1 MKGFALEQIT
11 DFTDFTRGGD
21 LTEFLKQTDNVFN
34 MNNCRSHPVR
44 VSPDAQ
50 HIHAILQKPKRGL
63 VTFDRIQRVAVA
75 QSPSYLDTGS
85 ALSVPI
91 VELLYLDSGSKDSSA
106 LVAVILENGK
116 AEFWKY
122 WERKAGWD
130 LLQTSDLCNSSRA
143 KVVSVCS
150 SGKFIIW
157 CEERAA
163 SESVSAFP
171 AARNNFRYCICK
183 RTYEREERGVR
194 LGGVKITLHN
204 SPCYRVL
211 AARGDVVYLLP
222 DNQEAAAGNG
232 SKFFLTWS
240 PKQDRMTISSVCKGA
255 LLSKTLHSTKKD
267 SDYKTMISECVGML
281 ATISP
286 PEICSVAPT
295 SCGGLLLLLSSGCIS
310 LLQSDGVLRQIYTL
324 ALSCP
329 LDCSNQI
336 SMQIYGSTL
345 ACIVYRTLYLVDTS
359 TGRLLENIT
368 LKTDGML
375 FLNSREKNGIHFLS
389 STGMYLV
396 KELGVDPTSKQLGCS
411 DTARPDAALVE
422 AVFEEACRYYQ
433 RRSLSSTQLT
443 VEKLK
448 SGGMFQAPIALSSI
462 LGVYMKTKKD
472 SELPQGGGGYSK
484 LLASLGTELESL
496 VALEQLKA
504 SVVSASDRKL
514 SISCETLVGQEVNRL
529 LFSDLDRDNLLY
541 LNVIFKTFPR
551 EFWQALQA
559 SLRLGSNGEGFL
571 TAKAAP
577 EVWKTVLSP
586 VQSAPAPLS
595 SSQQQTPS
603 NGAVPVFELIC
614 HSLFTFQPKW
624 LSRFVE
630 LAQQQAGASSW
641 NHGGKESPE
650 SVPLYKRALRV
661 LPREGQAQELQ
672 VELLL
677 CSQRPNAVMQ
687 AMRILLELRHW
698 ERVAE
703 VAQRFSQQSPLLN
716 KEIFTTLLCE
726 VSQHRDLDPYLDL
739 LWTLCPE
746 DMTVT
751 SILNIVLKSLPPC
764 GSEHKPFRT
773 DRNQMTIGMLKPLL
787 NKVLQRETKPSQRYA
802 DILQSPSFPPPTPPR
817 QPHTVPRS
825 VTEPAMPTVSAPSIS
840 SSVNNT
846 SVDKGCSS
854 PRHENK

>member
-1 MKGFALEQIT
+1 MKGFALEQMT

-21 LTEFLKQTDNVFN
+21 LTEFLKQTNNVFN

-50 HIHAILQKPKRGL
+50 HIHAFLQKPKRGL

-75 QSPSYLDTGS
+75 QSPSYMDTGS

-91 VELLYLDSGSKDSSA
+91 VELLYLDNGSKDSAA

-122 WERKAGWD
+122 QERKAGWD
-130 LLQTSDLCNSSRA
+130 LLQTSDLCNSTSA

-150 SGKFIIW
+150 SGKFLIW
-157 CEERAA
+157 CEERPA
-163 SESVSAFP
+163 SESASVFS

-183 RTYEREERGVR
+183 RTYEREERAVR
-194 LGGVKITLHN
+194 LGGVKTPLHN

-211 AARGDVVYLLP
+211 AAREDVYLLP
-222 DNQEAAAGNG
+222 DNQEAAPGNG
-232 SKFFLTWS
+232 SKFFLIWS
-240 PKQDRMTISSVCKGA
+240 PKQDRMTISTVCKGA
-255 LLSKTLHSTKKD
+255 LLSKTLHSTSKD
-267 SDYKTMISECVGML
+267 SDYKTLISECIGML

-359 TGRLLENIT
+359 TGRLLENIA

-389 STGMYLV
+389 NTGMYVV
-396 KELGVDPTSKQLGCS
+396 KESGVDPTSKQLGRS
-411 DTARPDAALVE
+411 ATARPDAVLVE

-433 RRSLSSTQLT
+433 CRSLSSTQLT

-462 LGVYMKTKKD
+462 LGVYMKTKKA
-472 SELPQGGGGYSK
+472 SKLPPGGGGYSK
-484 LLASLGTELESL
+484 LLASLGAELEGL
-496 VALEQLKA
+496 MALEQLKA
-504 SVVSASDRKL
+504 SVVSTSDRKL

-551 EFWQALQA
+551 ESWQALQA
-559 SLRLGSNGEGFL
+559 SLQLGSNGEGFL

-586 VQSAPAPLS
+586 VQAASAPLS
-595 SSQQQTPS
+595 SGQQQASS
-603 NGAVPVFELIC
+603 NGAAPVFELIC
-614 HSLFTFQPKW
+614 RSLFTFQ
-624 LSRFVE
+624 VE
-630 LAQQQAGASSW
+630 HWRCYSC
-641 NHGGKESPE
+641 
-650 SVPLYKRALRV
+650 RAL
-661 LPREGQAQELQ
+661 E
-672 VELLL
+672 
-677 CSQRPNAVMQ
+677 
-687 AMRILLELRHW
+687 
-698 ERVAE
+698 
-703 VAQRFSQQSPLLN
+703 
-716 KEIFTTLLCE
+716 
-726 VSQHRDLDPYLDL
+726 
-739 LWTLCPE
+739 
-746 DMTVT
+746 
-751 SILNIVLKSLPPC
+751 
-764 GSEHKPFRT
+764 
-773 DRNQMTIGMLKPLL
+773 ML
-787 NKVLQRETKPSQRYA
+787 
-802 DILQSPSFPPPTPPR
+802 F
-817 QPHTVPRS
+817 
-825 VTEPAMPTVSAPSIS
+825 M
-840 SSVNNT
+840 
-846 SVDKGCSS
+846 
-854 PRHENK
+854 

>member
-21 LTEFLKQTDNVFN
+21 LTEFLKQTNNVFN

-50 HIHAILQKPKRGL
+50 HIHAFLQKPKRGL

-75 QSPSYLDTGS
+75 QSPSYMDTGS
-85 ALSVPI
+85 ALSIPI
-91 VELLYLDSGSKDSSA
+91 VELLYLDSGSKDSAA

-130 LLQTSDLCNSSRA
+130 LLQTSDLCNSTSA

-157 CEERAA
+157 CEERPA
-163 SESVSAFP
+163 SESASVFS

-183 RTYEREERGVR
+183 RTYEREERAVR
-194 LGGVKITLHN
+194 LGGVKTPLHN
-204 SPCYRVL
+204 SPRYRVL
-211 AARGDVVYLLP
+211 AARENVYLLP
-222 DNQEAAAGNG
+222 DNQEAAPGNG
-232 SKFFLTWS
+232 SKFFLPWS
-240 PKQDRMTISSVCKGA
+240 PKQDRMTISTVCKGA
-255 LLSKTLHSTKKD
+255 LLSKTLHSTSKD
-267 SDYKTMISECVGML
+267 SDYKTLISECIGML

-295 SCGGLLLLLSSGCIS
+295 SCGGLLLVLSSGCIS

-359 TGRLLENIT
+359 TGRLLENIA

-389 STGMYLV
+389 GKGMYVV
-396 KELGVDPTSKQLGCS
+396 KESGVDPTSKQLGCS
-411 DTARPDAALVE
+411 DTARPDAVLVE

-462 LGVYMKTKKD
+462 LGVYMKTKKA

-484 LLASLGTELESL
+484 LLASLGAELESL
-496 VALEQLKA
+496 MALEQLKA

-514 SISCETLVGQEVNRL
+514 SVSCETLVGQEVNRL

-551 EFWQALQA
+551 ESWQALQA

-586 VQSAPAPLS
+586 VQAALAPLS
-595 SSQQQTPS
+595 SGQQQASS
-603 NGAVPVFELIC
+603 NGAAPVFELIC
-614 HSLFTFQPKW
+614 RSLFTFQPKW
-624 LSRFVE
+624 LPRFVE

-641 NHGGKESPE
+641 NYGGKESPE
-650 SVPLYKRALRV
+650 SVPLYKRALCV

-687 AMRILLELRHW
+687 AMHILLELRRW

-703 VAQRFSQQSPLLN
+703 VAQHFSQQSPLLN

-751 SILNIVLKSLPPC
+751 SILNIVLKSLPLC
-764 GSEHKPFRT
+764 GREPGPFRT
-773 DRNQMTIGMLKPLL
+773 DRSQMSIGMLKPLL
-787 NKVLQRETKPSQRYA
+787 IKVLQRETKPSQRYA
-802 DILQSPSFPPPTPPR
+802 DILQSPSFPPPTLPR
-817 QPHTVPRS
+817 QPRS
-825 VTEPAMPTVSAPSIS
+825 VTEPAMATASPPLSSIS
-840 SSVNNT
+840 SSVNDT
-846 SVDKGCSS
+846 SVDEGCSS
-854 PRHENK
+854 PHHENK